1 MDKQILD
8 EYQKI
13 LLGEYKQNYEGL
25 FFHPESEGDDKLN
38 YALYDIYKDLITLD
52 DHLINT
58 GDAINDLMNN
68 TIIRLDEVKKNIM
81 LEKERCQDIQML
93 CNKYTDFDNV
103 KTLNDITFEGSYT
116 YENEAIYGP
125 VKRNSKIDINILH
138 IDGNGYEGN
147 KYVYNNFEYQK
158 DTYDTSIRKNIFDNK
173 INTYYEYSRI
183 TIQNDLEETNTYFN
197 KDEAKA
203 RCTMSFIAKE
213 AVNYIEISTEDMGI
227 FITNIQYSL
236 DGIKY
241 FDLKLNSKISI
252 NNKLDSYNNYGY
264 IYGSGIISVP
274 LCKYFKITFETDRD
288 KEDTI
293 AYEKSIIIGDIAE
306 ENIVRDPYSGIITD
320 RNITVQPA
328 TETSTCIVK
337 GAKRSAIR
345 INDISAYKKVFSEKM
360 QIVSDELITTD
371 AFSISIFSNVYVPEE
386 LDDRAVKFTLIING
400 ISYEVVPINS
410 NLNGTKVIRFS
421 GGNSNSVYTKLINEV
436 IKSARLVITFS
447 NKSTCTPYIN
457 NLKILIGGEI

>member
-25 FFHPESEGDDKLN
+25 FFHPESGGDDKLN
-38 YALYDIYKDLITLD
+38 YALYDIYKDLITVD

-58 GDAINDLMNN
+58 GNAINDLMNN
-68 TIIRLDEVKKNIM
+68 TIARLEEVKKDIM
-81 LEKERCQDIQML
+81 LEKERYQDIQML

-125 VKRNSKIDINILH
+125 IKRNSKVDINILH

-147 KYVYNNFEYQK
+147 KYVYNNFEYQE
-158 DTYDTSIRKNIFDNK
+158 DTYDTSVRRNIFDNK

-197 KDEAKA
+197 KDNTKA
-203 RCTMSFIAKE
+203 RCTMSFAAKE
-213 AVNYIEISTEDMGI
+213 AVNYIEISTEDSGI
-227 FITNIQYSL
+227 SISNIQYSL

-241 FDLKLNSKISI
+241 FDLKLKSKISI

-264 IYGSGIISVP
+264 IYGSGIISIP
-274 LCKYFKITFETDRD
+274 LSKFFKITFETDRD
-288 KEDTI
+288 TEDTI
-293 AYEKSIIIGDIAE
+293 AYEKSIIVGEEIDHSIIATGE
-306 ENIVRDPYSGIITD
+306 YYS
-320 RNITVQPA
+320 VQPLV
-328 TETSTCIVK
+328 ETSTYIVK
-337 GAKRSAIR
+337 GAKRSTIR
-345 INDISAYKKVFSEKM
+345 INDISAYKRVFSEKM

-386 LDDRAVKFTLIING
+386 LDDRAVKFTLVVNG
-400 ISYEVVPINS
+400 ISYEMVPINS

-421 GGNSNSVYTKLINEV
+421 GGKSSSIYTKLINEV

>member
-25 FFHPESEGDDKLN
+25 FFHPESGGDDKLN
-38 YALYDIYKDLITLD
+38 YALYDIYKDLITVD

-58 GDAINDLMNN
+58 GNAINDLMNN
-68 TIIRLDEVKKNIM
+68 TIARLEEVKKDIM
-81 LEKERCQDIQML
+81 LEKERYQDIQML

-125 VKRNSKIDINILH
+125 IKRNSKVDINILH

-147 KYVYNNFEYQK
+147 KYVYNNFEYQE
-158 DTYDTSIRKNIFDNK
+158 DTYDTSVRRNIFDNK

-183 TIQNDLEETNTYFN
+183 TIQNDLEETNTFFN
-197 KDEAKA
+197 KDNTKA
-203 RCTMSFIAKE
+203 RCTMSFAAKE
-213 AVNYIEISTEDMGI
+213 AVNYIEISTEDSGI
-227 FITNIQYSL
+227 SISNIQYSL

-241 FDLKLNSKISI
+241 FDLKLKSKISI
-252 NNKLDSYNNYGY
+252 NNKLDSYDNYGY
-264 IYGSGIISVP
+264 IYGSGIISIP
-274 LCKYFKITFETDRD
+274 LSKYFKITFETDRD
-288 KEDTI
+288 TEDTI
-293 AYEKSIIIGDIAE
+293 AYEKSIIVGEEIDHSIIATGE
-306 ENIVRDPYSGIITD
+306 YYS
-320 RNITVQPA
+320 VQPLV
-328 TETSTCIVK
+328 ETSTYIVK
-337 GAKRSAIR
+337 GAKRSTIR
-345 INDISAYKKVFSEKM
+345 INDISAYKRVFSEKM

-386 LDDRAVKFTLIING
+386 LDDRAVKFTLVVNG
-400 ISYEVVPINS
+400 ISYEMVPINS

-421 GGNSNSVYTKLINEV
+421 GGKSSSIYTKLINEV

>member
-25 FFHPESEGDDKLN
+25 FFHPESGGDDKLN
-38 YALYDIYKDLITLD
+38 YALYDIYKDLITVD

-58 GDAINDLMNN
+58 GNAINDLMNN
-68 TIIRLDEVKKNIM
+68 TIARLEEVKKDIM
-81 LEKERCQDIQML
+81 LEKERYQDIQML

-125 VKRNSKIDINILH
+125 IKRNSKVDINILH

-147 KYVYNNFEYQK
+147 KYVYNNFEYQE
-158 DTYDTSIRKNIFDNK
+158 DTYDTSVRRNIFDNK

-197 KDEAKA
+197 KDNTKA
-203 RCTMSFIAKE
+203 RCTMSFAAKE
-213 AVNYIEISTEDMGI
+213 AVNYIEISTEDSGI
-227 FITNIQYSL
+227 SISNIQYSL

-241 FDLKLNSKISI
+241 FDLKLKSKISI
-252 NNKLDSYNNYGY
+252 NNKLDSYDNYGY
-264 IYGSGIISVP
+264 IYGSGIISIP
-274 LCKYFKITFETDRD
+274 LSKYFKITFETDRD
-288 KEDTI
+288 TEDTI
-293 AYEKSIIIGDIAE
+293 AYEKSIIVGEEIDHSIIATGE
-306 ENIVRDPYSGIITD
+306 YYS
-320 RNITVQPA
+320 VQPLV
-328 TETSTCIVK
+328 ETSTYIVK
-337 GAKRSAIR
+337 GAKRSTIR
-345 INDISAYKKVFSEKM
+345 INDISAYKRVFSEKM

-386 LDDRAVKFTLIING
+386 LDDRAVKFTLVVNG
-400 ISYEVVPINS
+400 ISYEMVPINS

-421 GGNSNSVYTKLINEV
+421 GGKSSSIYTKLINEV

>member
-25 FFHPESEGDDKLN
+25 FFHPESGGDDKLN
-38 YALYDIYKDLITLD
+38 YALYDIYKDLITVD

-58 GDAINDLMNN
+58 GNAINDLMNN
-68 TIIRLDEVKKNIM
+68 TIARLEEVKKDIM
-81 LEKERCQDIQML
+81 LEKERYQDIQML

-125 VKRNSKIDINILH
+125 IKRNSKVDINILH

-147 KYVYNNFEYQK
+147 KYVYNNFEYQE
-158 DTYDTSIRKNIFDNK
+158 DTYDTSVRRNIFDNK

-197 KDEAKA
+197 KDNTKA
-203 RCTMSFIAKE
+203 RCTMSFAAKE
-213 AVNYIEISTEDMGI
+213 AVNYIEISTEDSGI
-227 FITNIQYSL
+227 SILNIQYSL

-241 FDLKLNSKISI
+241 FDLKLKSKISI

-264 IYGSGIISVP
+264 IYGSGIISIP
-274 LCKYFKITFETDRD
+274 LSKFFKITFETDRD
-288 KEDTI
+288 TEDTI
-293 AYEKSIIIGDIAE
+293 AYEKSIIVGEEIDHSIIATGE
-306 ENIVRDPYSGIITD
+306 YYS
-320 RNITVQPA
+320 VQPLV
-328 TETSTCIVK
+328 ETSTYIVK
-337 GAKRSAIR
+337 GAKRSTIR
-345 INDISAYKKVFSEKM
+345 INDISAYKRVFSEKM

-386 LDDRAVKFTLIING
+386 LDDRAVKFTLVVNG
-400 ISYEVVPINS
+400 ISYEMVPINS

-421 GGNSNSVYTKLINEV
+421 GGKSSSIYTKLINEV

>member
-25 FFHPESEGDDKLN
+25 FFHPESGGDDKLN
-38 YALYDIYKDLITLD
+38 YALYDIYKDLITVD

-58 GDAINDLMNN
+58 GNAINDLMNN
-68 TIIRLDEVKKNIM
+68 TIARLEEVKKDIM
-81 LEKERCQDIQML
+81 LEKERYQDIQML

-125 VKRNSKIDINILH
+125 IKRNSKVDINILH

-147 KYVYNNFEYQK
+147 KYVYNNFEYQE
-158 DTYDTSIRKNIFDNK
+158 DTYDTSVRRNIFDNK

-183 TIQNDLEETNTYFN
+183 TIQNDLEETNTFFN
-197 KDEAKA
+197 KDNTKA
-203 RCTMSFIAKE
+203 RCTMSFAAKE
-213 AVNYIEISTEDMGI
+213 AVNYIEISTEDSGI
-227 FITNIQYSL
+227 SISNIQYSL

-241 FDLKLNSKISI
+241 FDLKLKSKISI

-264 IYGSGIISVP
+264 IYGSGIISIP
-274 LCKYFKITFETDRD
+274 LSKYFKITFETDRD
-288 KEDTI
+288 TEDTI
-293 AYEKSIIIGDIAE
+293 AYEKSIIVGEEIDHSIIATGE
-306 ENIVRDPYSGIITD
+306 YYS
-320 RNITVQPA
+320 VQPLV
-328 TETSTCIVK
+328 ETSTYIVK
-337 GAKRSAIR
+337 GAKRSTIR
-345 INDISAYKKVFSEKM
+345 INDISAYKRVFSEKM

-386 LDDRAVKFTLIING
+386 LDDRAVKFTLVVNG
-400 ISYEVVPINS
+400 ISYEMVPINS

-421 GGNSNSVYTKLINEV
+421 GGKSSSIYTKLINEV

>member
-25 FFHPESEGDDKLN
+25 FFHPESGGDDKLN
-38 YALYDIYKDLITLD
+38 YALYDIYKDLITVD

-58 GDAINDLMNN
+58 GNAINDLMNN
-68 TIIRLDEVKKNIM
+68 TIARLEEVKKDIM
-81 LEKERCQDIQML
+81 LEKERYQDIQML

-125 VKRNSKIDINILH
+125 IKRNSKVDINILH
-138 IDGNGYEGN
+138 INGNGYEGN
-147 KYVYNNFEYQK
+147 KYVYNNFEYQE
-158 DTYDTSIRKNIFDNK
+158 DTYDTSVRRNIFDNK

-197 KDEAKA
+197 KDNTKA
-203 RCTMSFIAKE
+203 RCTMSFAAKE
-213 AVNYIEISTEDMGI
+213 AVNYIEISTEDSGI
-227 FITNIQYSL
+227 SISNIQYSL

-241 FDLKLNSKISI
+241 FDLKLKSKISI

-264 IYGSGIISVP
+264 IYGSGIISIP
-274 LCKYFKITFETDRD
+274 LSKFFKITFETDRD
-288 KEDTI
+288 TEDTI
-293 AYEKSIIIGDIAE
+293 AYEKSIIIGEEIDHSIIATGE
-306 ENIVRDPYSGIITD
+306 YYS
-320 RNITVQPA
+320 VQPLV
-328 TETSTCIVK
+328 ETSTYIVK
-337 GAKRSAIR
+337 GAKRSTIR
-345 INDISAYKKVFSEKM
+345 INDISAYKRVFSEKM

-386 LDDRAVKFTLIING
+386 LDDRAVKFTLVVNG
-400 ISYEVVPINS
+400 ISYEMVPINS

-421 GGNSNSVYTKLINEV
+421 GGKSSSIYTKLINEV

>member
-25 FFHPESEGDDKLN
+25 FFHPESGGDDKLN
-38 YALYDIYKDLITLD
+38 YALYDIYKDLITVD

-58 GDAINDLMNN
+58 GNAINDLMNN
-68 TIIRLDEVKKNIM
+68 TIARLEEVKKDIM
-81 LEKERCQDIQML
+81 LEKERYQDIQML

-125 VKRNSKIDINILH
+125 IKRNSKVDINILH

-147 KYVYNNFEYQK
+147 KYVYNNFEYQE
-158 DTYDTSIRKNIFDNK
+158 DTYDTSVRRNIFDNK

-197 KDEAKA
+197 KDNTKA
-203 RCTMSFIAKE
+203 RCTMSFVAKE
-213 AVNYIEISTEDMGI
+213 AVNYIEISTEDSGI
-227 FITNIQYSL
+227 SISNIQYSL

-241 FDLKLNSKISI
+241 IDLKLKSKISI
-252 NNKLDSYNNYGY
+252 NNKLDSYDNYGY
-264 IYGSGIISVP
+264 IYGSGIISIP
-274 LCKYFKITFETDRD
+274 LSKYFKITFETDRD
-288 KEDTI
+288 TEDTI
-293 AYEKSIIIGDIAE
+293 AYEKSIIVGEEIDHSIIATGE
-306 ENIVRDPYSGIITD
+306 YYS
-320 RNITVQPA
+320 VQPLV
-328 TETSTCIVK
+328 ETSTYIVK
-337 GAKRSAIR
+337 GAKRSTIR
-345 INDISAYKKVFSEKM
+345 INDISAYKRVFSEKM

-386 LDDRAVKFTLIING
+386 LDDRAVKFTLVVNG
-400 ISYEVVPINS
+400 ISYEMVPINS

-421 GGNSNSVYTKLINEV
+421 GGKSSSIYTKLINEV